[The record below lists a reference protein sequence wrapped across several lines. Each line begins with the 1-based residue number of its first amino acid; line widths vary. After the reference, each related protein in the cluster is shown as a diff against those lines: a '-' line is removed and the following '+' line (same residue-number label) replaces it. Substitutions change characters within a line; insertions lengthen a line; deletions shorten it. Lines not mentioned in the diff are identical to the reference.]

1 MSHCPS
7 IYLNLY
13 TPYFRYFKLVWTFSD
28 KTMMNTTTHYETTD
42 KPFKDELVWQKLG
55 IYFNS
60 SRLKEIL
67 SHVGEIIATVDGD
80 ASMNELIVLEDWMM
94 SLFIVNRVIKEF
106 T

>member
-28 KTMMNTTTHYETTD
+28 KTMMNTTINSETTD

-55 IYFNS
+55 IDLNS

-80 ASMNELIVLEDWMM
+80 ASMNELIVLDDGMM